1 MDLKTIQTIVAIAD
15 HGSFVEASDAVGL
28 SQSAVSL
35 RIKALE
41 DRLGVAL
48 FDRSCRPPVLNS
60 EGHAF
65 VVQARAILETWQDL
79 ISSFKPMP
87 TVTSLNLGAV
97 PTSVSGAL
105 PVALGQLRDEQ
116 PHLSIRLVSALS
128 DRLEEMVLKRELD
141 CAIVTKAS
149 VSSPDIN
156 WHTIVREP
164 LVVISPPDTVAE
176 TDVDALSAAPYI
188 RFNRHAWAGQLIEQ
202 ELTSRALKLRPAM
215 DVDTLDGIS
224 QLVANGLG
232 VSVVPARPVNNPFP
246 DGVRVIPFG
255 RPPVYRTVGLIER
268 ADNPRTSVVSV
279 LVDALETAALSV
291 YRRAQELVDIA

>member
-15 HGSFVEASDAVGL
+15 HGSFVEASEAVGL

-65 VVQARAILETWQDL
+65 VAKARTILDTWQDL
-79 ISSFKPMP
+79 IGSFRPMP
-87 TVTSLNLGAV
+87 RVTSLNLGAV
-97 PTSVSGAL
+97 PTTVSGAL
-105 PVALGQLRDEQ
+105 PVALNRLRQEQ

-128 DRLEEMVLKRELD
+128 DRLEEMVLKQELD
-141 CAIVTKAS
+141 CAVVTKAS
-149 VSSPDIN
+149 VSSPDIK

-164 LVVISPPDTVAE
+164 LVVISPSHVTADS
-176 TDVDALSAAPYI
+176 DVDALSAAPYI
-188 RFNRHAWAGQLIEQ
+188 RFNRHTWAGQLIEQ
-202 ELTSRALKLRPAM
+202 ELTSRALKLRAAM

-232 VSVVPARPVNNPFP
+232 VSVVPIRPINNPFP
-246 DGVRVIPFG
+246 DGVKVMPFG

-268 ADNPRTSVVSV
+268 ADNPRASLVSV
-279 LVDALETAALSV
+279 LVEALESAAASV
-291 YRRAQELVDIA
+291 YGKVQEHVDTP